1 MNRIPKT
8 LTFTLALFIFTVNLM
23 AQNQRASV
31 RDYFPLRVGDSWK
44 YRSLYEDSE
53 YTVKVAS
60 AERGADGTTLYLLER
75 ASGLKLD
82 DWYSKTNGWV
92 LMHGEKYPEQEG
104 IEVKYQPAIQYLK
117 NPLVVGA
124 KWRWTG
130 RSVTQTNIT
139 ESDEVVGTETI
150 AVPAGRFQTMKVVSQ
165 VADGTTLKTRTSWY
179 SNGVGLVKTLTEAG
193 QFKYGF
199 ELVSYSFKKAPAR
212 R

>member
-1 MNRIPKT
+1 MSKT
-8 LTFTLALFIFTVNLM
+8 QKALTLTLALFIFTVNLM
-23 AQNQRASV
+23 AQNQRATV

-53 YTVKVAS
+53 YTIKVSS
-60 AERGADGTTLYLLER
+60 AERQPDGTMLYLLER
-75 ASGLKLD
+75 SGGAKID

-130 RSVTQTNIT
+130 KSVTQTNIT

-165 VADGTTLKTRTSWY
+165 VADGTVLKTRTSWY
-179 SNGVGLVKTLTEAG
+179 ANGVGLVKTLTEAG

-199 ELVSYSFKKAPAR
+199 ELVDYSFKKGAAKR
-212 R
+212 